1 MNIAIIGTGR
11 MGTAQAR
18 LARAFA
24 DTISFAV
31 DSNPDA
37 QRSFSDEFHCPCFTS
52 TDQVPQ
58 DLWNDLDLIWL
69 VVCDNQI
76 SQTAFELAA
85 YIHPQTTVFHTSGAL
100 SAQILKQALP
110 NNPCASLH
118 PLIACPLKSVSD
130 DACVETYQNI
140 IHSFEGDDN
149 AINLAKQVVSR
160 INGQFVQ
167 IQSDKKVLYHAAAV
181 FASNYPITLLNIA
194 SILFQNCGMPQ
205 EMSIAAARR
214 LLRQTDNAIQNAD
227 FADALTG
234 PAKRRDTQTIA
245 RHQQMLQPFPQ
256 LLDLYNLLLAETQN
270 MLDSAN

>member
-1 MNIAIIGTGR
+1 MIIAIIGTGR

-24 DTISFAV
+24 DTIAFAI

-37 QRSFSDEFHCPCFTS
+37 QSAFAAEFGTPCFAS
-52 TDQVPQ
+52 PKQVPQ
-58 DLWNDLDLIWL
+58 ELWGNLDLIWL

-76 SQTAFELAA
+76 AQTAFELAA

-100 SAQILKQALP
+100 SAQVLKQALP
-110 NNPCASLH
+110 NTPCASLH

-130 DACVETYQNI
+130 NACVETYQNI

-181 FASNYPITLLNIA
+181 FASNYPITLLSVA
-194 SILFQNCGMPQ
+194 SKLFQTCGMPQ
-205 EMSIAAARR
+205 ELSISAARR
-214 LLRQTDNAIQNAD
+214 LLLQTDHAIQNAD
-227 FADALTG
+227 FVDALTG
-234 PAKRRDTQTIA
+234 PAKRRDTQTIEQ
-245 RHQQMLQPFPQ
+245 HQQMLQDFPQ
-256 LLDLYNLLLAETQN
+256 LLELYNLLLAETNN
-270 MLDSAN
+270 MLDSTP